1 MERTVHP
8 SSSRTPKTRF
18 RAVPRGFAAL
28 PTTIASMAL
37 LCLLALPSP
46 ATAAPVDEDP
56 ETEATS
62 ISDIEITPTP
72 AADGFV
78 PTNSL
83 AVTGTA
89 EPGST
94 VTITVS
100 GTVAC
105 SVTADGDGAWSCP
118 TVLVPNGNPSLTITE
133 TDADGAEL
141 DTQTRTLRVLG
152 PPTIAGPALGIGV
165 VTGTGF
171 PHSRVTLTTTGPASL
186 AVECPVAASG
196 AWTCLL
202 SDGGNRPPSGDYQL
216 TARQYAPSDAAHRS
230 NPVSRSVT
238 IDTANP
244 AAPSLTAPADGQRIL
259 TQPTRY
265 SGTGEPGATVN
276 VFVSARPTA
285 ICTAAVSATG
295 AWACEGNGVAD
306 GTWAVRAMQWD
317 AAGNPG
323 PASLSASVHFGPEPV
338 VPAPADPAP
347 TQPAPTRPVPQPT
360 APAPDPSVP
369 GPTSP
374 TVPTDPYWPDFGE
387 WQAAP
392 DRGIV
397 PPLMTWGTPT
407 GFGWFIPTPAEAT
420 ERGNW
425 LVAPLLGLAFVL
437 LVALPARLL
446 MRLLAAAPVRR
457 RLRFTGRNRSLTA
470 TADDTPLVK
479 PWVVVTG
486 AVLGA
491 AILAAFTVQILPETR
506 YLRLLAAVA
515 GGIVLLNLVGV
526 DLPAR
531 GAAAMLRASM
541 WFRLVPSFLVIAAIA
556 TVLSKGLNVHPPI
569 IFGVIIGTTIP
580 FTVPRAHRG
589 LIAFAQ
595 LAALTLLAVGA
606 WFGVAA
612 IGRGDGFW
620 VSISSELLSTMCLA
634 GLGSAV
640 LLTLPIRAL
649 PGRILYA
656 WSPWLWGV
664 STFIIVTVGAA
675 VLMAGTP
682 QLVMAAIAIPAAFTA
697 VVMGAWVWKRHVQPA
712 LG

>member
-1 MERTVHP
+1 MHP
-8 SSSRTPKTRF
+8 SSSRTPTTRF
-18 RAVPRGFAAL
+18 RAIRRGFAAL
-28 PTTIASMAL
+28 PTAIASLAL
-37 LCLLALPSP
+37 LGLLALPSP
-46 ATAAPVDEDP
+46 ATAAPVDEEP
-56 ETEATS
+56 ESEATS
-62 ISDIEITPTP
+62 ISEVEIMP
-72 AADGFV
+72 APAPDGFV
-78 PTNSL
+78 PSNSL
-83 AVTGTA
+83 AVNGTA

-94 VTITVS
+94 ITITV
-100 GTVAC
+100 GDTVAC
-105 SVTADGDGAWSCP
+105 SVTAAGDGSWSCP
-118 TVLVPNGNPSLTITE
+118 AVLVPNGAPSLTITE
-133 TDADGAEL
+133 TDADGTEL
-141 DTQTRTLRVLG
+141 DSQTRTLRVLG

-165 VTGTGF
+165 VTGTGY
-171 PHSRVTLTTTGPASL
+171 PHSRVTLTATGPASL
-186 AVECPVAASG
+186 AVECPVGASG

-202 SDGGNRPPSGDYQL
+202 SDGGARPPSGAYQL
-216 TARQYAPSDAAHRS
+216 TARQHDPSNAAHRS
-230 NPVSRSVT
+230 NPASRSVEL
-238 IDTANP
+238 DTANP
-244 AAPSLTAPADGQRIL
+244 TAPVLTAPAAEQRIL

-276 VFVSARPTA
+276 VFVSDRPTA
-285 ICTAAVSATG
+285 ICTATVSTTG
-295 AWACEGNGVAD
+295 AWTCEGGGVAD
-306 GTWAVRAMQWD
+306 GTWGVRAMQWD

-347 TQPAPTRPVPQPT
+347 TRPVPQPT
-360 APAPDPSVP
+360 APAPEPVEPEVP

-374 TVPTDPYWPDFGE
+374 LVPVDPYWPDFGE

-392 DRGIV
+392 DRGAV

-446 MRLLAAAPVRR
+446 MRLLASAPVRR
-457 RLRFTGRNRSLTA
+457 RLRFTGRNRSLAA

-526 DLPAR
+526 ALPAR
-531 GAAAMLRASM
+531 GVAAMLRASM
-541 WFRLVPSFLVIAAIA
+541 WFRLVPSFLVMAAIA
-556 TVLSKGLNVHPPI
+556 TVLSKSLNVHPPI
-569 IFGVIIGTTIP
+569 IFGVVIATTIP

-589 LIAFAQ
+589 MIAFAQ

-612 IGRGDGFW
+612 IGRVDGFW
-620 VSISSELLSTMCLA
+620 VSISSELLSTVCLA

-682 QLVMAAIAIPAAFTA
+682 QLVVAAIAIPAAFTA
-697 VVMGAWVWKRHVQPA
+697 VVTGAWVWKRHVQPA